1 MHSSSIY
8 HMYLQQAAPKSQPL
22 KPALKAVYG
31 KPVLPSSSTPP
42 SPLPFIHPGGAF
54 SLLQPGEDTF
64 DGELDELDGLQ
75 YLEPLAPPPSVENIP
90 RPLSPTKLTP
100 MVHSPLRYQSDADL
114 EVLRKKLAN
123 APRPLKKRSS
133 ITEPEG
139 PSGPNI
145 QKLLYQRFNTLAV
158 GIEGTGVSVTTGGS
172 GAGNGTPFYQPNPP
186 AYLGGDVGADTD
198 NGNLP
203 SDTQLPPPPGAE
215 ESGSEAASSTDANDN
230 EPLPPPPDDLDE
242 PAEAEEDEDDNNNNM
257 DSSDVLPSPVLE
269 VSTPEESGVAGSQT
283 LEKRTNL
290 KKPDS
295 ERTGHGF
302 RVKFNPLALLLDASL
317 EGEFDLVQRIIYEV
331 ENPSTPNDEG
341 ITPLHNAVC
350 AGHHHIVKFL
360 LDFGVNVNAADS
372 DGWTP
377 LHCAASCNSVHLC
390 KLLVESGA
398 AIFASTISD
407 VETAADKCEE
417 MEEGYIQCSQFLYGV
432 QEKLGVMN
440 KGTVYTLWDYEA
452 QNSDELSF
460 SEGDAITILRRQD
473 DSETEWWWARLEDKE
488 GYVPRNLLGL
498 YPRIKPRQR
507 SLA

>member
-1 MHSSSIY
+1 H
-8 HMYLQQAAPKSQPL
+8 H
-22 KPALKAVYG
+22 
-31 KPVLPSSSTPP
+31 
-42 SPLPFIHPGGAF
+42 
-54 SLLQPGEDTF
+54 
-64 DGELDELDGLQ
+64 
-75 YLEPLAPPPSVENIP
+75 LEPSAPPPSVENIP

-145 QKLLYQRFNTLAV
+145 QKLLYQRFNTLAG
-158 GIEGTGVSVTTGGS
+158 GIEG
-172 GAGNGTPFYQPNPP
+172 NG
-186 AYLGGDVGADTD
+186 
-198 NGNLP
+198 
-203 SDTQLPPPPGAE
+203 
-215 ESGSEAASSTDANDN
+215 GSEATASTTDANDN
-230 EPLPPPPDDLDE
+230 EPLPSPPEGMVDPD
-242 PAEAEEDEDDNNNNM
+242 EAEGPEDDNNNN
-257 DSSDVLPSPVLE
+257 
-269 VSTPEESGVAGSQT
+269 
-283 LEKRTNL
+283 EKRTNL
-290 KKPDS
+290 KKPNS

-317 EGEFDLVQRIIYEV
+317 EGEFDLVQRIIY

-417 MEEGYIQCSQFLYGV
+417 MEEGYIQCSQFLYG
-432 QEKLGVMN
+432 EINAL
-440 KGTVYTLWDYEA
+440 
-452 QNSDELSF
+452 
-460 SEGDAITILRRQD
+460 IT
-473 DSETEWWWARLEDKE
+473 RLKS
-488 GYVPRNLLGL
+488 
-498 YPRIKPRQR
+498 K
-507 SLA
+507 SLAF

>member
-1 MHSSSIY
+1 MNSSSIY

-31 KPVLPSSSTPP
+31 KPVLPPSSTPP
-42 SPLPFIHPGGAF
+42 SPLPFVQAGGAFPLLQGHPGG
-54 SLLQPGEDTF
+54 EDAL
-64 DGELDELDGLQ
+64 DGEFDDHDFFQ
-75 YLEPLAPPPSVENIP
+75 HHPEPLAPPPSVENIP

-145 QKLLYQRFNTLAV
+145 QKLLYQRFNTLAG
-158 GIEGTGVSVTTGGS
+158 GIEGNGVGGS
-172 GAGNGTPFYQPNPP
+172 GGGTGAGNGTPFYQPANPP
-186 AYLGGDVGADTD
+186 AYLGGDSD

-203 SDTQLPPPPGAE
+203 SETLPPPPGAE
-215 ESGSEAASSTDANDN
+215 EPGSEAPPPSTNDN
-230 EPLPPPPDDLDE
+230 EPLPSPPELD
-242 PAEAEEDEDDNNNNM
+242 PADAEDDNNNKRERYAYITVFKERFQINK
-257 DSSDVLPSPVLE
+257 LTSPFC
-269 VSTPEESGVAGSQT
+269 SQD
-283 LEKRTNL
+283 KRTNL
-290 KKPDS
+290 KKPNS

-331 ENPSTPNDEG
+331 ENPSTANDEG

-390 KLLVESGA
+390 KVLVESGA

-417 MEEGYIQCSQFLYGV
+417 MEEGYIQCSQFLYG
-432 QEKLGVMN
+432 EK
-440 KGTVYTLWDYEA
+440 
-452 QNSDELSF
+452 Q
-460 SEGDAITILRRQD
+460 AINT
-473 DSETEWWWARLEDKE
+473 
-488 GYVPRNLLGL
+488 
-498 YPRIKPRQR
+498 
-507 SLA
+507 